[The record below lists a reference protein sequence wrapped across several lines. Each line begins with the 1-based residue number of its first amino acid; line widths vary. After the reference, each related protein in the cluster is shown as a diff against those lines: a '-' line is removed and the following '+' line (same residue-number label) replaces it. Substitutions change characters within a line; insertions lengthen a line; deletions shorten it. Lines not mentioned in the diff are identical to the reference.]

1 MAERIERVNEVADND
16 GTTTR
21 TTRVVESDTV
31 AESGGAATQSLV
43 TRVVW
48 FIAGVI
54 ITLLAIRFVLVLLGA
69 NANSGF
75 ADFIYT
81 ASRPFVA
88 PFFNLFSYDLSY
100 GVSRFEIFTLVA
112 MGIYALIA
120 GGIAQLININRP
132 QQRV

>member
-1 MAERIERVNEVADND
+1 MAERIERYKEVQDID
-16 GTTTR
+16 GTTR
-21 TTRVVESDTV
+21 GARIVETDGTSSPEVEQTQNV
-31 AESGGAATQSLV
+31 A

-75 ADFIYT
+75 ADFIYSV
-81 ASRPFVA
+81 SRPFVA

-100 GVSRFEIFTLVA
+100 GVSRFEVFTLVA
-112 MGIYALIA
+112 MAVYALIA
-120 GGIAQLININRP
+120 AGIARLININRP
-132 QQRV
+132 VGTV

>member
-1 MAERIERVNEVADND
+1 MAERIERVNEVRDAD
-16 GTTTR
+16 GMTTK
-21 TTRVVESDTV
+21 TTRVVENDGAMTPEHVQTQNV
-31 AESGGAATQSLV
+31 A

-81 ASRPFVA
+81 VSRPFVA

-112 MGIYALIA
+112 MAIYALIA
-120 GGIAQLININRP
+120 GAIARLININRP
-132 QQRV
+132 VEKV